1 MIGNTGS
8 SAYKSAD
15 DFKNHRD
22 YLSYMYAKT
31 KGVIARS
38 IIASGRYYEKFSYG
52 DRLINK
58 NKYYGIENVYVSM
71 NSFRSARKPNKPM
84 SGRKVENLRQLNAL
98 YLDLDCYKIG
108 LTQEQVLMNLEENYF
123 GKTIPVPTF
132 VINSGRGVYLIWKIC
147 EHKNALPRWNNVQKY
162 LLEQCSEFNADPQA
176 IDAARILRVPFT
188 KNSKNGNTV
197 KIMQFNDI
205 SYTLHE
211 IITEY
216 NIQSTTYESKK
227 DIVYPYGQAT
237 QRQREVAQWQASE
250 FGLELPDFN
259 NYQETFDFIKEN
271 SCNRSENTENL
282 VFSKL
287 KSLKNMLLGRVNDL
301 FKLFS
306 LRKGVDCC
314 REYALFLCRSWVA
327 EKTKDFDYALQVTKK
342 LNKSFDVPFDE
353 KYVETRTKSAETK
366 LKSGSLYKYT
376 TKKII
381 EVLRITPEEQ
391 AHLKHI
397 CIDQEALK
405 ARKKEANKRAYLA
418 RLKKDGKQEKSKTI
432 EERRQKIF
440 ELLNSG
446 KSKAEICE
454 ILNISARTFDRDKAA
469 IVKNTDLLNRKKN
482 EQQEEKQERKMEITE
497 LVMKKT
503 GSPFFQSNYYRRK
516 DKVFSKRELS
526 LLKTYNQISLYP
538 IPVITKKR
546 QVFVSG
552 FDP

>member
-147 EHKNALPRWNNVQKY
+147 EHKNALPRWKNVQKY

-418 RLKKDGKQEKSKTI
+418 RLKKDGKKEKSKTI

-469 IVKNTDLLNRKKN
+469 IVKNTDLLNQKKN

>member
-1 MIGNTGS
+1 
-8 SAYKSAD
+8 
-15 DFKNHRD
+15 
-22 YLSYMYAKT
+22 
-31 KGVIARS
+31 
-38 IIASGRYYEKFSYG
+38 
-52 DRLINK
+52 
-58 NKYYGIENVYVSM
+58 
-71 NSFRSARKPNKPM
+71 
-84 SGRKVENLRQLNAL
+84 
-98 YLDLDCYKIG
+98 
-108 LTQEQVLMNLEENYF
+108 
-123 GKTIPVPTF
+123 
-132 VINSGRGVYLIWKIC
+132 
-147 EHKNALPRWNNVQKY
+147 
-162 LLEQCSEFNADPQA
+162 
-176 IDAARILRVPFT
+176 
-188 KNSKNGNTV
+188 
-197 KIMQFNDI
+197 MQFNDI

-418 RLKKDGKQEKSKTI
+418 RLKKDGKKEKSKTI